1 MPHRNIMPL
10 GVGGTEAKVESQDLL
25 ASSDIEHAD
34 DSKIYALEDY
44 PGLQGPM
51 REVFEHLRKRILNL
65 DSSVREEYKKLYIA
79 YKTTTNFV
87 DIEPQVKR
95 LRLSLNLK
103 FSEINDPKGL
113 SKDIT
118 GLGRWGNG
126 DIEVG
131 ISSLDQLD
139 DVMDLVRQSFEKH
152 WDEVY
157 A

>member
-1 MPHRNIMPL
+1 MPL
-10 GVGGTEAKVESQDLL
+10 GVGGAEAKAEPHDLMG
-25 ASSDIEHAD
+25 SSDIEYAD
-34 DSKIYALEDY
+34 DSKIYTLEDY

-87 DIEPQVKR
+87 DIEPQVRR

-103 FSEINDPKGL
+103 FGEINDPKGL

-118 GLGRWGNG
+118 GLGHWGNG
-126 DIEVG
+126 DVEVS

-139 DVMDLVRQSFEKH
+139 DVMDLVRQSFEKR
-152 WDEVY
+152 WEEAY